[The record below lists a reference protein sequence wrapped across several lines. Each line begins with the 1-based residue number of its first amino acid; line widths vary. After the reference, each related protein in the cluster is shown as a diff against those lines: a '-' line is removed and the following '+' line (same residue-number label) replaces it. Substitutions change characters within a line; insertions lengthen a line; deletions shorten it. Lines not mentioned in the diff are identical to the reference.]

1 MKAESDSGFVFFHCW
16 AEDFSDLPDETRLEL
31 FDAIVSYAKTGE
43 TKPLSRDAEL
53 VFRAIRRGI
62 DAYAAKRE
70 RVIEARKKAGAKGGR
85 ASVETRQSKRIEA
98 NDSRV
103 EANEAN
109 ASFASSVEASSSNC
123 FSSEANEALN
133 IKEKVNIKVK
143 GGGNACACACAHV
156 REGGEE
162 TPLPPPPPPP
172 PPPEKKSPSKRSVTA
187 DAIAHF
193 LNAYPSKRNGMR
205 NEMFDIWER
214 DGLLEREREL
224 MDGLERWKAS
234 RDWRVEKVIPHA
246 MRFLSESWWRIR
258 PPDRGNTES
267 EREGESEAD
276 ELRRL
281 GFRVS

>member
-1 MKAESDSGFVFFHCW
+1 MKTGSDSGFVFFHCW

-43 TKPLSRDAEL
+43 TNPLSRDAEL

-70 RVIEARKKAGAKGGR
+70 RVTEARKKAGAKGGR
-85 ASVETRQSKRIEA
+85 ASVETRQSKRAEA

-103 EANEAN
+103 EANEAF
-109 ASFASSVEASSSNC
+109 ASFASHREANASNDFC
-123 FSSEANEALN
+123 VEANEAL
-133 IKEKVNIKVK
+133 KEKEKLKVK
-143 GGGNACACACAHV
+143 ENGGGNACACAHA
-156 REGGEE
+156 REGGAE
-162 TPLPPPPPPP
+162 TPLPPPP
-172 PPPEKKSPSKRSVTA
+172 PPPEKKSPSKRAVIA
-187 DAIAHF
+187 DSIARF

-205 NEMFDIWER
+205 NEMFDVWER

-224 MDGLERWKAS
+224 MEGLERWKAS
-234 RDWRVEKVIPHA
+234 HDWRVEKVIPHA
-246 MRFLSESWWRIR
+246 MRFLEESWWRIM
-258 PPDRGNTES
+258 PPERGSAEGG
-267 EREGESEAD
+267 REGESEAD

>member
-70 RVIEARKKAGAKGGR
+70 RVIEARKKAGAKGGK
-85 ASVETRQSKRIEA
+85 ASVETRRA
-98 NDSRV
+98 NRV

-109 ASFASSVEASSSNC
+109 ASFASPVEANASNGFC
-123 FSSEANEALN
+123 REANEAL
-133 IKEKVNIKVK
+133 KEKVNIKVK
-143 GGGNACACACAHV
+143 VKENGGGNACACAHA
-156 REGGEE
+156 REGDAEAQ
-162 TPLPPPPPPP
+162 LPPPPPP

-187 DAIAHF
+187 DSIARF
-193 LNAYPSKRNGMR
+193 LNAYPAKRNGMR
-205 NEMFDIWER
+205 NEMFDVWER

-224 MDGLERWKAS
+224 MEGLERWKAS
-234 RDWRVEKVIPHA
+234 RDWRVDKVIPHA
-246 MRFLSESWWRIR
+246 MRFLEESWWRIR
-258 PPDRGNTES
+258 PPDRGNAES